1 MKKKLAPGTLIGDYV
16 VVQQCDGNSKVGVFY
31 KNSQFVDYGSPG
43 TSSEHMLRPTSRWDY
58 ITRQQIHSD
67 ARADTKDVLP
77 NFQFEATFRMTSF
90 WDSYR
95 GASIVKLVDVKT
107 GKSFDCS
114 IAEFN
119 PILNTFNN
127 NPNAKQRV
135 PKLVVNGFDITALW
149 QFYSKGQ
156 FFGIVPVYA

>member
-31 KNSQFVDYGSPG
+31 KNGQFVDYGSPG
-43 TSSEHMLRPTSRWDY
+43 TSSEHMLRPTSCWDH

-77 NFQFEATFRMTSF
+77 NFQFEATFRMNSF

-95 GASIVKLVDVKT
+95 CTSIVKLVDVKT
-107 GKSFDCS
+107 GKSFSCQV
-114 IAEFN
+114 AKFN
-119 PILNTFNN
+119 PILDTFNN
-127 NPNAKQRV
+127 PSAMQRV

-149 QFYSKGQ
+149 RFYSNNQ